1 MAAENGRESRE
12 ANALF
17 YLCSLIEYIAR
28 KTKNRR
34 IAVVDRLGD
43 GRLRKIL
50 DLADVYHSDNIE
62 RVATDF
68 IDEAEIGQGTFDNVS
83 VCRYAVPS
91 HWDIGKVYKRLVLGV
106 AKDSGKDLV
115 PTLKNVYGS
124 FLAEKIDDY
133 NSSVY
138 YDSPAQH
145 LADYEAG
152 ALTADQ

>member
-1 MAAENGRESRE
+1 MTEGRESRE

-34 IAVVDRLGD
+34 NDIVAQLDD

-62 RVATDF
+62 RVASDF
-68 IDEAEIGQGTFDNVS
+68 IEEAQIEAGGYDNVAS
-83 VCRYAVPS
+83 CRYAVPS
-91 HWDIGKVYKRLVLGV
+91 FWDIGKVYKRLILGV
-106 AKDSGKDLV
+106 SRDIGIDVVSA
-115 PTLKNVYGS
+115 LKRVYES
-124 FLAEKIDDY
+124 FMAEKIDDY

-138 YDSPAQH
+138 YDSPERQ
-145 LADYEAG
+145 LADFKAG
-152 ALTADQ
+152 ALSVDQ